1 MTKRSVYKEEKHV
14 FKKGRSKCAAQDTVI
29 FQEMCFL
36 CKAVYSPG
44 VRKEEA
50 RKRVVL
56 KVISL
61 MISYI
66 KFILI

>member
-56 KVISL
+56 K
-61 MISYI
+61 
-66 KFILI
+66 